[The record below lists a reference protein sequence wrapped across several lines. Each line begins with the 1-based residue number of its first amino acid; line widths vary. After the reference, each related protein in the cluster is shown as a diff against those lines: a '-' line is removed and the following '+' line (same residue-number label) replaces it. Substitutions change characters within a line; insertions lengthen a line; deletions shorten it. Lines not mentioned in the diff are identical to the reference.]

1 MAKEDRGF
9 ASMDRAKQREIA
21 SKGGKA
27 AHQKGTAHEWTS
39 EEARDAGR
47 KGGIASHQRR
57 REQMTGSEQP
67 QRRRCRFDVVAG
79 LDGEHVYGEDRV
91 ARTTK
96 DCVIGGTKERTASGE
111 RACRAVPIRPF
122 AARICPARSYHLSTR
137 LPRHSGPSITKRHS
151 GFCRSSR
158 SARQI

>member
-57 REQMTGSEQP
+57 REIQSGGSDNSRSTPSDENAQN
-67 QRRRCRFDVVAG
+67 R
-79 LDGEHVYGEDRV
+79 ESEDR
-91 ARTTK
+91 TSNF
-96 DCVIGGTKERTASGE
+96 GGTERDSSE
-111 RACRAVPIRPF
+111 R
-122 AARICPARSYHLSTR
+122 
-137 LPRHSGPSITKRHS
+137 
-151 GFCRSSR
+151 
-158 SARQI
+158 

>member
-1 MAKEDRGF
+1 VAKEDRGF

-57 REQMTGSEQP
+57 REQASTPSPGDQEVAMDRSE
-67 QRRRCRFDVVAG
+67 
-79 LDGEHVYGEDRV
+79 
-91 ARTTK
+91 
-96 DCVIGGTKERTASGE
+96 SM
-111 RACRAVPIRPF
+111 
-122 AARICPARSYHLSTR
+122 
-137 LPRHSGPSITKRHS
+137 S
-151 GFCRSSR
+151 GFESGRMGSSESSMTER
-158 SARQI
+158 DE

>member
-1 MAKEDRGF
+1 VAKEDRGF

-57 REQMTGSEQP
+57 REQGVQ
-67 QRRRCRFDVVAG
+67 
-79 LDGEHVYGEDRV
+79 GEDE
-91 ARTTK
+91 
-96 DCVIGGTKERTASGE
+96 GGVGMNRDASPSLASSLGSSSSSSSSSSSNMSSERDS
-111 RACRAVPIRPF
+111 
-122 AARICPARSYHLSTR
+122 SS
-137 LPRHSGPSITKRHS
+137 SD
-151 GFCRSSR
+151 RSSSSTESR
-158 SARQI
+158 MPNERDE

>member
-1 MAKEDRGF
+1 VAKEDRGF

-57 REQMTGSEQP
+57 REQSGGGGGNMGEVGRGNEGQSDASMPSE
-67 QRRRCRFDVVAG
+67 G
-79 LDGEHVYGEDRV
+79 GE
-91 ARTTK
+91 
-96 DCVIGGTKERTASGE
+96 
-111 RACRAVPIRPF
+111 
-122 AARICPARSYHLSTR
+122 
-137 LPRHSGPSITKRHS
+137 
-151 GFCRSSR
+151 
-158 SARQI
+158 

>member
-47 KGGIASHQRR
+47 KGGLASHKRR
-57 REQMTGSEQP
+57 REQMSGGSGTDEMTEAQDAGDTAVS
-67 QRRRCRFDVVAG
+67 FD
-79 LDGEHVYGEDRV
+79 
-91 ARTTK
+91 
-96 DCVIGGTKERTASGE
+96 
-111 RACRAVPIRPF
+111 
-122 AARICPARSYHLSTR
+122 
-137 LPRHSGPSITKRHS
+137 
-151 GFCRSSR
+151 RSSEPQTSR
-158 SARQI
+158 EYE

>member
-1 MAKEDRGF
+1 MTVQSLPRLNSSNRGTSVALVGLAVCRRTRSLPRREFVTQVRTSDGRRQNVAKEDRGF

-57 REQMTGSEQP
+57 REQLGGGTADDTGSTEP
-67 QRRRCRFDVVAG
+67 DTTRNAGMESMRGRASAESMRRSDSM
-79 LDGEHVYGEDRV
+79 
-91 ARTTK
+91 
-96 DCVIGGTKERTASGE
+96 SG
-111 RACRAVPIRPF
+111 
-122 AARICPARSYHLSTR
+122 S
-137 LPRHSGPSITKRHS
+137 
-151 GFCRSSR
+151 
-158 SARQI
+158 

>member
-57 REQMTGSEQP
+57 REQAGSSGDAPINRDDTSNDDNMTGSRRDNVTGIESGRGRTDSDMPMTEREEQ
-67 QRRRCRFDVVAG
+67 
-79 LDGEHVYGEDRV
+79 
-91 ARTTK
+91 
-96 DCVIGGTKERTASGE
+96 
-111 RACRAVPIRPF
+111 
-122 AARICPARSYHLSTR
+122 
-137 LPRHSGPSITKRHS
+137 
-151 GFCRSSR
+151 
-158 SARQI
+158 

>member
-47 KGGIASHQRR
+47 KGGIASHRRR
-57 REQMTGSEQP
+57 REQSGGGSADESNSATGSS
-67 QRRRCRFDVVAG
+67 
-79 LDGEHVYGEDRV
+79 
-91 ARTTK
+91 
-96 DCVIGGTKERTASGE
+96 ASSD
-111 RACRAVPIRPF
+111 A
-122 AARICPARSYHLSTR
+122 SM
-137 LPRHSGPSITKRHS
+137 SGDD
-151 GFCRSSR
+151 
-158 SARQI
+158 Q

>member
-47 KGGIASHQRR
+47 KGGIASHRRR
-57 REQMTGSEQP
+57 REQLGSGQETSESNDDMAGYGGSEP
-67 QRRRCRFDVVAG
+67 SNP
-79 LDGEHVYGEDRV
+79 LDR
-91 ARTTK
+91 
-96 DCVIGGTKERTASGE
+96 KE
-111 RACRAVPIRPF
+111 
-122 AARICPARSYHLSTR
+122 
-137 LPRHSGPSITKRHS
+137 
-151 GFCRSSR
+151 
-158 SARQI
+158 